1 MERYGGP
8 RAKRT
13 AAVSA
18 TFKCTCAWLCVANLF
33 AQPTVT
39 VALPY
44 QAVTISFQAGYEPFR
59 SVGERGT
66 GIPRPCVPGFY
77 KAHAGPY
84 PCTRCPLDAIAP
96 IAGATGCT
104 KCSSLQTAD
113 STHTLCVEVNGA
125 AAASARA
132 LFNPRMAGTPTSA
145 GTESA
150 VAPTKS
156 TSLGLSNSIWKER
169 ATKAVQA
176 APCSSEENGA
186 QRCGIPI
193 GYWDNNRTGTVFFPQ
208 DYKNTK
214 MPYMLL
220 LHGAGWTGSDMINIF
235 KDYAI
240 RYKFAIIAPDSH
252 NPMYW
257 SDPATAAD
265 PPTADF
271 YHLQACWDAVMKF
284 DGVVV
289 DPNFITSFGNSRASY
304 SAVSYASRSNTNFN
318 SAAILH
324 AAALPQQMG
333 PRVFPILWVTGS
345 RDPLYG
351 PVPAKIDV
359 ANFRRG
365 KPQYDISWQVWIDNH
380 TIRNYTQIDY
390 MIKWWLTPSLRSNP
404 IQTY

>member
-1 MERYGGP
+1 M
-8 RAKRT
+8 
-13 AAVSA
+13 
-18 TFKCTCAWLCVANLF
+18 
-33 AQPTVT
+33 
-39 VALPY
+39 
-44 QAVTISFQAGYEPFR
+44 
-59 SVGERGT
+59 
-66 GIPRPCVPGFY
+66 
-77 KAHAGPY
+77 
-84 PCTRCPLDAIAP
+84 
-96 IAGATGCT
+96 
-104 KCSSLQTAD
+104 
-113 STHTLCVEVNGA
+113 
-125 AAASARA
+125 
-132 LFNPRMAGTPTSA
+132 
-145 GTESA
+145 
-150 VAPTKS
+150 
-156 TSLGLSNSIWKER
+156 
-169 ATKAVQA
+169 
-176 APCSSEENGA
+176 
-186 QRCGIPI
+186 
-193 GYWDNNRTGTVFFPQ
+193 FFPQ

-284 DGVVV
+284 DGVFV
-289 DPNFITSFGNSRASY
+289 DPKFITSFGNSRASY